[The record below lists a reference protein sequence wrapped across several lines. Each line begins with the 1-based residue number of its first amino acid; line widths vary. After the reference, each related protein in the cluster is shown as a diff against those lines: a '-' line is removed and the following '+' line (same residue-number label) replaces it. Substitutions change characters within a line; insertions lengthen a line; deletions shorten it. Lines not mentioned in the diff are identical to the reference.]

1 MAIPRKLRVIPALLL
16 LLLASASSAAARWQP
31 AGPEGGNVTSL
42 AIDLTNPRVLYAA
55 AGAGGVFKS
64 ADAGATWAPA
74 FEGLRGVVRIVAVD
88 PGRLATVYAGT
99 DLEVFRSDDGA
110 AHWTATPLPIPELLP
125 VNALLAT
132 PGAVYINLVS
142 NSPAPVAIGFLF
154 KSTDRGASWSPLGTG
169 GFVMTALAADPANSN
184 VLYAGSH
191 TGVFRSADGGL
202 TWTAASGGL
211 PAGADVTA
219 LLAPAPGTLYAALT
233 RGAKVFRST
242 DGGSHWQRVSRGIAS
257 PSLTAFAAGLN
268 PAVLY
273 VAANATAGTGS
284 LFRTMDGGA
293 HWQRADA
300 GLPTDLQA
308 LVLDPQ
314 GRTLFAGSRIAGV
327 LRSGDGATTW
337 KTASHGLRAVPADAV
352 VADPKR
358 PAILFA
364 GTPDFG
370 LIKTTDGGASWR
382 GTGVSLGARKPLAID
397 PQRPATVYASSR
409 DTRLLR
415 SRDGGRSWQRIRTSP
430 FGVNDLAVDPGDPSI
445 LYASGFFR
453 IDRSTDGGDTWIQ
466 DYGSPCAL
474 PGRFAITPTS
484 RVFNAAFSAC
494 GPNAFGLGI
503 HERGPDGGWREVNNG
518 LPIHPSPD
526 GLGADPRQ
534 PSTVY
539 AAIQGYLLNPGPQYV
554 NVYRMYR
561 TTDGENWTQ
570 VAGLGENEA
579 TAFAFPPAEP
589 GVIYAAVGFGFGLL
603 VSEDGGET
611 WHATGDGLPQATV
624 SALAVGPG
632 NPAILYAASPGGLY
646 RLIPGAP

>member
-16 LLLASASSAAARWQP
+16 LLASAAFAADRWQP
-31 AGPEGGNVTSL
+31 AGPEGGNVTALVVDS
-42 AIDLTNPRVLYAA
+42 ANPRVLYAGV
-55 AGAGGVFKS
+55 GAGGVFKS
-64 ADAGATWAPA
+64 ADAGATWNPA
-74 FEGLRGVVRIVAVD
+74 FDGLRGVVRFVAVD
-88 PGRLATVYAGT
+88 PGRPATVYAGT
-99 DLEVFRSDDGA
+99 DLEVFRSDDGG
-110 AHWTATPLPIPELLP
+110 AHWTATPGPAPSHLP

-132 PGAVYINLVS
+132 PAAVYVNLVS
-142 NSPAPVAIGFLF
+142 NSPAPVAIGYLF

-169 GFVMTALAADPANSN
+169 GFFVTALAADPANSS

-191 TGVFRSADGGL
+191 AGVFRSADGGS
-202 TWTAASGGL
+202 TWTSASGGL

-219 LLAPAPGTLYAALT
+219 LLAPAPGTVYAALT

-257 PSLTAFAAGLN
+257 GALTAFAAGAT

-273 VAANATAGTGS
+273 VAANADAGTGS

-308 LVLDPQ
+308 LVFDPQ
-314 GRTLFAGSRIAGV
+314 GRALFAGSRIAGV
-327 LRSGDGATTW
+327 FRSGDGATTW
-337 KTASHGLRAVPADAV
+337 KAASHGLRAVPADAV
-352 VADPKR
+352 AADPKR

-370 LIKTTDGGASWR
+370 LIKTVDGGASWQ

-415 SRDGGRSWQRIRTSP
+415 SRDGGRSWRRIRTSP
-430 FGVNDLAVDPGDPSI
+430 FGVQDLAVDPGDPSI

-453 IDRSTDGGDTWIQ
+453 IDRSTDGGDTWTQ
-466 DYGSPCAL
+466 DYGSPCVL
-474 PGRFAITPTS
+474 PESFAVTPTS
-484 RVFNAAFSAC
+484 RVFNAAFSTC
-494 GPNAFGLGI
+494 GPNELGLGI
-503 HERGPDGGWREVNNG
+503 HERGPDGGWPEVNNG
-518 LPIHPSPD
+518 LPIRPSPD

-534 PSTVY
+534 PSTLY
-539 AAIQGYLLNPGPQYV
+539 AGIQGFVLNPSSQYDYV
-554 NVYRMYR
+554 HRTYR
-561 TTDGENWTQ
+561 TTDGESWTQ
-570 VAGLGENEA
+570 VAGLGENSA

-589 GVIYAAVGFGFGLL
+589 GVIYAAVGFGLL

-611 WHATGDGLPQATV
+611 WHAGDDGLPQATV
-624 SALAVGPG
+624 SELAVGAG
-632 NPAILYAASPGGLY
+632 SSTVYAATAGGLY
-646 RLIPGAP
+646 KLTR